1 MIETIVR
8 DYLIGSQIEGVGS
21 NVFMEAPE
29 NKPKEYILIEK
40 TASGNEDQIESAMIA
55 VQSISKERLS
65 NAAKINEAVKARM
78 KVFAEESN
86 DIYSCRLNSD
96 YNYTNTQTKEYRY
109 QAVFNLYF

>member
-65 NAAKINEAVKARM
+65 NAAKINEVCLVLYR
-78 KVFAEESN
+78 
-86 DIYSCRLNSD
+86 IYSFINKR
-96 YNYTNTQTKEYRY
+96 
-109 QAVFNLYF
+109 